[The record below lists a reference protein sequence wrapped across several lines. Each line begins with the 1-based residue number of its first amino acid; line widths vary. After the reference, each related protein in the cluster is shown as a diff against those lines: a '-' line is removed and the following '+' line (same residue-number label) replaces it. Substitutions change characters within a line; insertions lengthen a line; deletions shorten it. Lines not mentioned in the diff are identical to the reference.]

1 MTYNYYLK
9 QQLPICEVRLDQKL
23 AKNPRLTYRLNRFS
37 RNPYTRKY
45 TNQEILFDNARNWE
59 NLSKKWTSKQ
69 IYLKI
74 MWTLSTPQRDKIHIL
89 K

>member
-1 MTYNYYLK
+1 MSRIIQERYYFPHVYEMRTTFSSFFKDMTYNYYLK

-45 TNQEILFDNARNWE
+45 TNQEILFDNARN
-59 NLSKKWTSKQ
+59 
-69 IYLKI
+69 
-74 MWTLSTPQRDKIHIL
+74 
-89 K
+89 